1 MHHLHPKTP
10 PLPLQETCMLQWAA
24 VLQESSLLF
33 LPPSSLPHQCYI
45 TLTTTGGWWWW
56 WWWYFVSIQLVHVAL
71 EQWHHLTVL
80 TLAAAGRTKTHASS
94 ASVDAWRGAPR
105 RVVFERRG
113 RRRGRARG
121 AGGERRFVCLSV
133 RLPASLTAC
142 LCVCAR
148 TDMRG
153 NTPILTRE
161 RENESE
167 GEQHTMLR
175 PVQVTKEWWFHTW
188 GAKCNSSPHWLWVR

>member
-45 TLTTTGGWWWW
+45 TLTTTGWWWWW

-188 GAKCNSSPHWLWVR
+188 GAKCKSSPHWLWVR